1 MHAPTLVARPD
12 VAFEALDR
20 VLEALGWFLQS
31 ESQTPPLIP
40 GEPELAVYVHR
51 VTDTEL
57 QYAFNPVLKLRVLQ
71 FHGRDALGAWNA
83 VRKAVPVLEA
93 PALATLL
100 ASSETKDVLLGLL
113 ATGELRERSSLERV
127 AALRFHPDDSVSRTA
142 ERVHALIVPPG
153 VAETFQRLEAEKQA
167 HPDRSVLFA
176 HLPGEEQRRQVLRWL
191 IHDYDA
197 SNEHIDEVLRSALV
211 DADAEVR
218 VTAVVA
224 AARLQARA
232 VLPALREAKMPTSTR
247 EGADPRDRLFY
258 SGLRELVA
266 NVLAGRPLPPEGSV
280 KRERMAPLL
289 RALSGPADV
298 RDDPTLL
305 LHALTT
311 PVDLGP
317 PPLTVPEALVAQ
329 EGTYRLRRSGLEARW
344 VPAVE
349 HWLGTGAT
357 LRRVRSPGFF
367 VARVPVSRSAMAWA
381 LAASQGPVGTAGPDS
396 EQAAPCTWAQAEQ
409 VCAALSRIEGVE
421 LGLPTGD
428 AWEMAARGPDG
439 RLFPWGNSMREDG
452 ASRASAWG
460 VEGLVASLPQWAR
473 DEATGARWLC
483 GGREQPLCAS
493 RREVATTDAAAVGA
507 VRWVLGSRH

>member
-1 MHAPTLVARPD
+1 MPSPTLVARPD
-12 VAFEALDR
+12 FTFEALDR
-20 VLEALGWFLQS
+20 VLEGLGWFLQS

-51 VTDTEL
+51 AKGTEL
-57 QYAFNPVLKLRVLQ
+57 QYSFNPVVRLRVLQ
-71 FHGRDALGAWNA
+71 LHGRDAVEGWNA
-83 VRKAVPVLEA
+83 VRRQVPVLDA
-93 PALATLL
+93 PALAALL
-100 ASSETKDVLLGLL
+100 ASRETKDVLLGLL

-127 AALRFHPDDSVSRTA
+127 AALRFHPEESVSRTA
-142 ERVHALIVPPG
+142 ERVHAQLVPAG
-153 VAETFQRLEAEKQA
+153 VPEAFQVLEAEKRA
-167 HPDRSVLFA
+167 HPERSVLFA

-191 IHDYDA
+191 IQDHPR
-197 SNEHIDEVLRSALV
+197 SNPHIDAVLNSALV

-218 VTAVVA
+218 VTAVMT

-232 VLPALREAKMPTSTR
+232 VIPALVAAKMPTSTR

-258 SGLRELVA
+258 SGLRDLVA
-266 NVLAGRPLPPEGSV
+266 GVLAGRPLPPEGSP

-289 RALSGPADV
+289 RALSGPAEV
-298 RDDPTLL
+298 LDDPTLL

-311 PVDLGP
+311 PVDPGSP
-317 PPLTVPEALVAQ
+317 PQALPEALVAH

-367 VARVPVSRSAMAWA
+367 VARVPVSRAAAAWT
-381 LAASQGPVGTAGPDS
+381 LAAAQGPMGTASADA
-396 EQAAPCTWAQAEQ
+396 EEAAPCTWAQAEQ

-421 LGLPTGD
+421 LRLPSGE

-439 RLFPWGNSMREDG
+439 RLFPWGNSMRDDG
-452 ASRASAWG
+452 ASRASPWG
-460 VEGLVASLPQWAR
+460 VAGLVGSLPQWAV
-473 DEATGARWLC
+473 DEKTNGHLLC

-493 RREVATTDAAAVGA
+493 RRDVAEADSAVLGA
-507 VRWVLGSRH
+507 VRWVLALSP